1 MIKKIS
7 TILSLVLL
15 ISISSTMGVFADAKP
30 KRELI
35 EGSIPEISTELNKRA
50 FKDSKEV
57 ILVNED
63 SIVDSISATPLAYA
77 KNAPIVVTK
86 SKNLGRVTR
95 NYLKELGP
103 EKVTIVGG
111 LKAVSKD
118 AERNIEKMGMKVE
131 RIRGKDRYDTSL
143 KIAREMY
150 RTVGFDEAFLLSSTT
165 GLENAISVYSYAA
178 KSGMP
183 IIWAKD
189 EGFEEQ
195 IDFLKGKNLKKIY
208 ALGDSKEF
216 IAEIDSNLKNIEG
229 IKQIN
234 KSSTNVDLIKKFY
247 DEKDIKKI
255 YTAKLDFG
263 SRSDV
268 NEYISL
274 GVVSAK
280 ENMPILICSDNLSR
294 AQDKFLKDSNINDV
308 VEVGYTVGDYSLFKS
323 IFNLTFL
330 SCIVLILLL
339 LLITFRALRYESK

>member
-15 ISISSTMGVFADAKP
+15 ISISTIGVFADTKP
-30 KRELI
+30 KKELI
-35 EGSIPEISTELNKRA
+35 EGSIPEISTELNKRV
-50 FKDSKEV
+50 FKNSKEV

-77 KNAPIVVTK
+77 RNAPIVVTK
-86 SKNLGRVTR
+86 STNLGRLTR
-95 NYLKELGP
+95 NYLKELGTD
-103 EKVTIVGG
+103 KVTIIGG
-111 LKAVSKD
+111 LNAVSKD
-118 AERNIEKMGMKVE
+118 AERNIERMGMKVE

-150 RTVGFDEAFLLSSTT
+150 RTVGFDKAFLLSSTA

-178 KSGMP
+178 KNGMP

-189 EGFEEQ
+189 ESFENQ
-195 IDFLKGKNLKKIY
+195 IEFLKGKNLEKIY
-208 ALGDSKEF
+208 ALGDSEKF
-216 IAEIDSNLKNIEG
+216 ISDIDSSLKNIEG

-234 KSSTNVDLIKKFY
+234 KSDTNVDLIKKFY
-247 DEKDIKKI
+247 DEKDVKKI
-255 YTAKLDFG
+255 YTASLDFG
-263 SRSDV
+263 SRADA

-280 ENMPILICSDNLSR
+280 ENMPILICSDNLSHT
-294 AQDKFLKDSNINDV
+294 QDKFLKNSNINDV
-308 VEVGYTVGDYSLFKS
+308 IEVGYTVGNYSLLKN

-330 SCIVLILLL
+330 SSIILILLL
-339 LLITFRALRYESK
+339 LLITFRAIRYESR

>member
-15 ISISSTMGVFADAKP
+15 ISISTIGVFADTKP
-30 KRELI
+30 KKELI
-35 EGSIPEISTELNKRA
+35 EGSIPEISTELNKRV
-50 FKDSKEV
+50 FKNSKEV

-77 KNAPIVVTK
+77 RNAPIVVTK
-86 SKNLGRVTR
+86 STNLGRLTR
-95 NYLKELGP
+95 NYLKELGTD
-103 EKVTIVGG
+103 KVTIIGG
-111 LKAVSKD
+111 LNAVSKD
-118 AERNIEKMGMKVE
+118 AERNIERMGMKVE

-150 RTVGFDEAFLLSSTT
+150 RTVGFDKAFLLSSTA

-178 KSGMP
+178 KNGMP

-189 EGFEEQ
+189 ESFENQ
-195 IDFLKGKNLKKIY
+195 IEFLKGKNLEKIY
-208 ALGDSKEF
+208 ALGDSEKF
-216 IAEIDSNLKNIEG
+216 ISDIDSSLKNIEG

-234 KSSTNVDLIKKFY
+234 KSDTNVDLIKKFY
-247 DEKDIKKI
+247 DEKDVKKI
-255 YTAKLDFG
+255 YTASLDFG
-263 SRSDV
+263 SRADA

-280 ENMPILICSDNLSR
+280 ENMPILICSDNLSHT
-294 AQDKFLKDSNINDV
+294 QDKFLKNSNINDV
-308 VEVGYTVGDYSLFKS
+308 IEVGYTVGNYSLLKN

-330 SCIVLILLL
+330 SSIILILLL
-339 LLITFRALRYESK
+339 LLITFRALRYDSI

>member
-1 MIKKIS
+1 
-7 TILSLVLL
+7 
-15 ISISSTMGVFADAKP
+15 
-30 KRELI
+30 
-35 EGSIPEISTELNKRA
+35 
-50 FKDSKEV
+50 
-57 ILVNED
+57 
-63 SIVDSISATPLAYA
+63 
-77 KNAPIVVTK
+77 
-86 SKNLGRVTR
+86 
-95 NYLKELGP
+95 
-103 EKVTIVGG
+103 
-111 LKAVSKD
+111 
-118 AERNIEKMGMKVE
+118 MKVE

-255 YTAKLDFG
+255 YTARLDFG